1 MTHIIRSIYIN
12 AFIKYFFY
20 YKHGYYKLEEKF
32 DLIIVNS
39 KFIKIML
46 DDIKNM

>member
-1 MTHIIRSIYIN
+1 MDIISL
-12 AFIKYFFY
+12 K
-20 YKHGYYKLEEKF
+20 KKF